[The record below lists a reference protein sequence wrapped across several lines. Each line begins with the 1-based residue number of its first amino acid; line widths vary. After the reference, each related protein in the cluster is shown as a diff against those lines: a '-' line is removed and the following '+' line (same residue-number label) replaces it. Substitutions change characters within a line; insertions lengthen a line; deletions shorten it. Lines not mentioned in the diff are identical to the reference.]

1 MTQVFL
7 WMLQSRKPLS
17 ALRYGIYGPCSHSY
31 VSVRCV
37 ACIERYGVKSFPQ
50 LLYISERDNK
60 TLMWKIITLP
70 IPTLVCVLQVHV
82 NNLLSILDTLCV
94 DQLYSYHIAAL
105 YSVSDFLRYIG
116 FITAA
121 PIGPTHAQEPPQRP
135 KGLQSSLI
143 TSL

>member
-1 MTQVFL
+1 MNVAKQETLVSTEIWYIWALF
-7 WMLQSRKPLS
+7 PLIRVCP
-17 ALRYGIYGPCSHSY
+17 LCCMHRTLN
-31 VSVRCV
+31 V
-37 ACIERYGVKSFPQ
+37 GVKSFPQ

-60 TLMWKIITLP
+60 TLMRKIITLP